1 MILRGLESDGDEQER
16 VHHRT
21 DNRSLKHYSE
31 ITGRKAVINK
41 MNNINGKRKAGER
54 VYKPKLRLLRPP
66 TECSTIPLIFNPAR
80 EVKEMLRDMNLK
92 RKQADDSD
100 TPDAA

>member
-1 MILRGLESDGDEQER
+1 M
-16 VHHRT
+16 
-21 DNRSLKHYSE
+21 DN
-31 ITGRKAVINK
+31 IT
-41 MNNINGKRKAGER
+41 GKRKAGER

-92 RKQADDSD
+92 RKQTEDSD